1 MIHTDIKWLLRNLY
15 DAILLRFV
23 VSKYIF
29 YFILCFKSKW
39 PLPPRADT
47 PDWWDWLQTSKV
59 CIQFKATVLNFSLW
73 KISKLLLLILLDALV
88 FIYLLCVTK
97 RKNFWTNIVFYT
109 VPLKIVSLG
118 WPGGVRLP
126 TGGSARLGGVDEE
139 ISQKGNICDR
149 QKVQLFTYTINY
161 PQQPKTV
168 LQSRTSIWWRW
179 MRIWWIKFGPTGEMS
194 VNY

>member
-1 MIHTDIKWLLRNLY
+1 MMPSCWGLW
-15 DAILLRFV
+15 FQ
-23 VSKYIF
+23 SIF
-29 YFILCFKSKW
+29 FILIYALNQNSRCRHVQTLLTGGTGSRHPRYDVNNLKQQSRTFLYGKS
-39 PLPPRADT
+39 PTL
-47 PDWWDWLQTSKV
+47 V
-59 CIQFKATVLNFSLW
+59 
-73 KISKLLLLILLDALV
+73 DALV

-97 RKNFWTNIVFYT
+97 RKNVWTNIVLYT
-109 VPLKIVSLG
+109 VPLKTFSLG
-118 WPGGVRLP
+118 WPGGVRPP

>member
-1 MIHTDIKWLLRNLY
+1 MITQKFIWCHLAEVCGFKVEFFI
-15 DAILLRFV
+15 ILF
-23 VSKYIF
+23 
-29 YFILCFKSKW
+29 FKSKW

-47 PDWWDWLQTSKV
+47 PDWWDWLQTTKV

-118 WPGGVRLP
+118 WPGGVRPP

-139 ISQKGNICDR
+139 ISQKGNNT
-149 QKVQLFTYTINY
+149 VQTKGSTFYLYH
-161 PQQPKTV
+161 
-168 LQSRTSIWWRW
+168 
-179 MRIWWIKFGPTGEMS
+179 
-194 VNY
+194 